1 MQAGRKT
8 WLYRYSAKSFAARYL
23 PFSVKTPRRKGG
35 NAVAF
40 AAGFARRKNHTPH
53 DEATGN
59 GQNEQETER
68 PVANSRILGAQLSQ

>member
-1 MQAGRKT
+1 
-8 WLYRYSAKSFAARYL
+8 
-23 PFSVKTPRRKGG
+23 
-35 NAVAF
+35 VAF

-68 PVANSRILGAQLSQ
+68 PVANSRILGAQLSQWYRTDAPAEKDAGA